1 MNNDLFNTNEKD
13 MLLLFLMKDFIKNHS
28 LENLSEEIF
37 STLIKKNIL
46 KSTNIT
52 DEKLENVRKTILQNI
67 PFKTYFNKSRFIN
80 DFSIFGKIGKG
91 GFGSVFGVINK
102 LDKKKYAIK
111 IVNVNTENKENVKRE
126 VENLSLL
133 NHPNIIRYY
142 GSWLENIE
150 FMETHKYLEH
160 KTRSYANE
168 SYSETYNSETYNSET
183 YNSETYNSESYN
195 SESYN
200 SESYN
205 SSSNTKNLETTNYLF
220 LQMEI
225 ADTNLKEIQNKLTY
239 EEKRIIFRDIVLGL
253 NQIHKQNIIHRDLK
267 PSNILIIDGKVKI
280 GDFGLSKNLNTKF
293 KQIINGNVGME
304 LTGEMGSL
312 LYSSP
317 EQLLGKEYDYRTDI
331 YSLGIILFELLNNFN
346 TDMEKNIEITKLKND
361 ESTHIDEL
369 NFIKMLIN
377 TNFKKRPNTNKILE
391 ILESQ

>member
-1 MNNDLFNTNEKD
+1 
-13 MLLLFLMKDFIKNHS
+13 
-28 LENLSEEIF
+28 
-37 STLIKKNIL
+37 
-46 KSTNIT
+46 
-52 DEKLENVRKTILQNI
+52 
-67 PFKTYFNKSRFIN
+67 
-80 DFSIFGKIGKG
+80 
-91 GFGSVFGVINK
+91 
-102 LDKKKYAIK
+102 
-111 IVNVNTENKENVKRE
+111 
-126 VENLSLL
+126 
-133 NHPNIIRYY
+133 
-142 GSWLENIE
+142 
-150 FMETHKYLEH
+150 
-160 KTRSYANE
+160 
-168 SYSETYNSETYNSET
+168 
-183 YNSETYNSESYN
+183 
-195 SESYN
+195 
-200 SESYN
+200 
-205 SSSNTKNLETTNYLF
+205 
-220 LQMEI
+220 MEI

-304 LTGEMGSL
+304 LTGGMGSL

>member
-1 MNNDLFNTNEKD
+1 
-13 MLLLFLMKDFIKNHS
+13 
-28 LENLSEEIF
+28 
-37 STLIKKNIL
+37 
-46 KSTNIT
+46 
-52 DEKLENVRKTILQNI
+52 
-67 PFKTYFNKSRFIN
+67 
-80 DFSIFGKIGKG
+80 
-91 GFGSVFGVINK
+91 
-102 LDKKKYAIK
+102 
-111 IVNVNTENKENVKRE
+111 
-126 VENLSLL
+126 
-133 NHPNIIRYY
+133 
-142 GSWLENIE
+142 
-150 FMETHKYLEH
+150 METHKYLEH
-160 KTRSYANE
+160 KTGSYAN
-168 SYSETYNSETYNSET
+168 
-183 YNSETYNSESYN
+183 
-195 SESYN
+195 ESYN

-304 LTGEMGSL
+304 LTGGMGSL